1 MFETFKAN
9 RALAKEKRLQ
19 TTALARAQKELV
31 DWHAQREQAQL
42 LVDTALAEGSVPEGL
57 MIHRG
62 ELSYATLANCS
73 LIEERKGA
81 GHYAGGSAGVSVPIG
96 KIGGRSVRYRVGA
109 TRGHYVSG
117 PSLPTPIATGTMY
130 VTNQRIVFLS
140 DTQTRECRYDKLVGM
155 TRDDKSGILTLSVS
169 NRQHPIVIGYGK
181 DVAPWADFHIDLGLA
196 HYRGDIDQMVGQ
208 LQSRVKE
215 LDAAK
220 PVNPDPVPP
229 TPLGQAPT
237 A

>member
-1 MFETFKAN
+1 MFEKFKAN
-9 RALAKEKRLQ
+9 RALAKEKRIQ
-19 TTALARAQKELV
+19 TTALARAQKDLATWSA
-31 DWHAQREQAQL
+31 DREQAQL
-42 LVDTALAEGSVPEGL
+42 LVDTALAQGTIPEGL

-81 GHYAGGSAGVSVPIG
+81 GHYSGGSAGVSVPIG
-96 KIGGRSVRYRVGA
+96 KIGGRSIRYRVGA

-117 PSLPTPIATGTMY
+117 PSLPTAIATGTMY

-140 DTQTRECRYDKLVGM
+140 ATQTRECRYDKLVGM
-155 TRDDKSGILTLSVS
+155 TRDDAAGILTLSVS

-181 DVAPWADFHIDLGLA
+181 EVAPWADFHIDLGLA

-208 LQSRVKE
+208 LQDRVKE
-215 LDAAK
+215 IDAAK
-220 PVNPDPVPP
+220 PVNPDPILPPSQVIPP
-229 TPLGQAPT
+229 TV
-237 A
+237 